1 MLRIVQNANRRKPWK
16 KVAGV
21 IAVIFLFQLGVA
33 AQGPLERLQSK
44 VEVAALGEMTPAQLA
59 GKYSNPTKRFQF
71 GLTGNDLYLFADGTY
86 IYDEWGDVE
95 PRVIRDKGTWRV
107 ADAFVNLKSDS
118 KITWDPDVERKYIV
132 VHRLSRP
139 NEILLVGTSRNL
151 SHFEENSKNDPE
163 TELMIIC
170 KERLRTITGKQTIKI
185 KEQLMRESWRPE
197 YFRKASR

>member
-1 MLRIVQNANRRKPWK
+1 MASIIV
-16 KVAGV
+16 
-21 IAVIFLFQLGVA
+21 VIFLLQIGVA
-33 AQGPLERLQSK
+33 AQGPLERLQAK
-44 VEVAALGEMTPAQLA
+44 VKVAAIGEMTPAQLA

-170 KERLRTITGKQTIKI
+170 KERL
-185 KEQLMRESWRPE
+185 
-197 YFRKASR
+197 